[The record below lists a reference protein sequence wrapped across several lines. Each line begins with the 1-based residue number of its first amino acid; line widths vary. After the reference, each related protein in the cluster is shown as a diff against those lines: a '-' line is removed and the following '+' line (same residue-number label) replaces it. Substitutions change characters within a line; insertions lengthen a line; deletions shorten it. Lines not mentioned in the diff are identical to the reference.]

1 MREVLC
7 GRSRYEVVGE
17 ELGAMRCTKEG
28 EHLSRRREE
37 RNEPSET
44 TELVKNGRNEKSQTC
59 KISG

>member
-1 MREVLC
+1 MVAVGMEGSERNW
-7 GRSRYEVVGE
+7 GMVGE
-17 ELGAMRCTKEG
+17 MKEG
-28 EHLSRRREE
+28 EDLSKRREE

>member
-1 MREVLC
+1 M
-7 GRSRYEVVGE
+7 VGE
-17 ELGAMRCTKEG
+17 ELGAMRSTKKG
-28 EHLSRRREE
+28 EDLSRRREE